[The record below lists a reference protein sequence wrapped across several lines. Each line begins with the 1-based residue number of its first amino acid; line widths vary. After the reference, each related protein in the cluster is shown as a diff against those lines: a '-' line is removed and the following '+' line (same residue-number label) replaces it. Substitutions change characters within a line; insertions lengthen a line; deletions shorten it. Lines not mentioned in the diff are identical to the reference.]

1 MDDFSL
7 VRVIE
12 YAIEIYRTLPLP
24 LYIFMT
30 FCSFLLVFR
39 IIADYFLEKD
49 ASKRYWE
56 RYYAEQKESE
66 EKICLKK

>member
-1 MDDFSL
+1 MDDFS
-7 VRVIE
+7 VIRVIE
-12 YAIEIYRTLPLP
+12 HAIEIYRTLPLP
-24 LYIFMT
+24 FYIFMT
-30 FCSFLLVFR
+30 FCSLLFCLR
-39 IIADYFLEKD
+39 FIADYFLEKD